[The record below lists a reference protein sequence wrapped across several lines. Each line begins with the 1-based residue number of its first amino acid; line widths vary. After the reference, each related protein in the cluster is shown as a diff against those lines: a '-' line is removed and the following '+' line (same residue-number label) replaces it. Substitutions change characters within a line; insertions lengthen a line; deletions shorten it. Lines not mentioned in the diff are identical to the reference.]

1 MPGSSPT
8 RQVRTVTS
16 TVTRE
21 KRPSLFRVVLL
32 NDDYTPF
39 DFVISLLMSV
49 FGKTSNE
56 AQYVTMQV
64 HLTGSG
70 VAGVFTRDVARTLAA
85 KAVSLA
91 RSQGHPLKLD
101 VQKM

>member
-1 MPGSSPT
+1 MPGTSHT
-8 RQVRTVTS
+8 QQVRTVTA
-16 TVTRE
+16 TVTRQ
-21 KRPSLFRVVLL
+21 KRPSLYRVVLL

-70 VAGVFTRDVARTLAA
+70 VAGVYTRDVAQTLAA
-85 KAVSLA
+85 KAVAMA